1 MKKGHVLPHLMA
13 ETEQQQQQQ
22 QQPNILVLSKLG

>member
-22 QQPNILVLSKLG
+22 QPNILVLSKLG